1 MGPRDGLPTLIRLRL
16 PRLSAGPDAMEVGVV
31 FAGWPSAAI
40 MPILLKSVGPPSLK
54 LRRDKPQ
61 YPVRKSTRFSCGDA
75 AAVPAMPA
83 DDEAA

>member
-31 FAGWPSAAI
+31 FAGRPPAAI
-40 MPILLKSVGPPSLK
+40 VPILLKSVGPPSLK

-61 YPVRKSTRFSCGDA
+61 YPVRKSTRLCCRD
-75 AAVPAMPA
+75 VVAMLAMLA

>member
-1 MGPRDGLPTLIRLRL
+1 
-16 PRLSAGPDAMEVGVV
+16 MEVGVV

-40 MPILLKSVGPPSLK
+40 VPILLKSVGPPSLK

-61 YPVRKSTRFSCGDA
+61 YPVRKSTCFSCGDVV
-75 AAVPAMPA
+75 AVLAMLA